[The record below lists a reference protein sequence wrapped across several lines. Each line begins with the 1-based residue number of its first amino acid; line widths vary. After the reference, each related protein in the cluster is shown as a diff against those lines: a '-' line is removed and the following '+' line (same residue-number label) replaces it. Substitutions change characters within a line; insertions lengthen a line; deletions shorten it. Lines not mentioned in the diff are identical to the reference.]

1 MQLLMML
8 MLASNVF
15 EPCTVNS
22 LHLRKPENAE
32 VTEASKLSRS
42 SRLVWLEASNSC
54 LSIAHVIGSL
64 GFLSRSPMYLLIPRM
79 MHWSSGDSQAE
90 NGRSA
95 STCADRR
102 WEMYDLMV

>member
-1 MQLLMML
+1 ML
-8 MLASNVF
+8 MLASNAF
-15 EPCTVNS
+15 EPRTMNS

-32 VTEASKLSRS
+32 VTEASKLSCS

-64 GFLSRSPMYLLIPRM
+64 RFLSRSPMYLLIPHM
-79 MHWSSGDSQAE
+79 THWSSGELQAE

-95 STCADRR
+95 STCTECR
-102 WEMYDLMV
+102 WVMYDLIVLG